1 MTMRERL
8 ILFATEPDRPGLVA
22 ELSGYVAGRG
32 CNVDDSRVIV
42 LGGFAGLM
50 FLISGTPPQ
59 ISVVESGLDALERS
73 TGLRV
78 TVRRMLEHSAAAP
91 HVHAA
96 PTWVVTASAM
106 DHEGII
112 HSITDAVR
120 SNGGN
125 ILELETSTESA
136 PMSGSP
142 LFAMRMVIALAERHG
157 SVARLKDALDTLA
170 RAEAIDL
177 EIDEAE
183 AGDNREALRL
193 GKRSA

>member
-1 MTMRERL
+1 MTTRERL
-8 ILFATEPDRPGLVA
+8 ILSATEPDRPGLVA
-22 ELSGYVAGRG
+22 ELSGFIAERG

-42 LGGFAGLM
+42 LAGFAGLM

-59 ISVVESGLDALERS
+59 IAEVESGVSGLERS

-78 TVRRMLEHSAAAP
+78 TVRRLRDQAAGAAQAQAP
-91 HVHAA
+91 

-112 HSITDAVR
+112 HAITDVVR
-120 SNGGN
+120 ANAGN

-142 LFAMRMVIALAERHG
+142 LFALRMVITLAERHG
-157 SVARLKDALDTLA
+157 SAARLKEALEALA

-177 EIDEAE
+177 EIGEALE
-183 AGDNREALRL
+183 DREALR
-193 GKRSA
+193 

>member
-1 MTMRERL
+1 MTTRERL
-8 ILFATEPDRPGLVA
+8 ILFATEQDRPGLVA
-22 ELSGYVAGRG
+22 ELSGYIAEHG

-50 FLISGTPPQ
+50 FLISGTQPQ
-59 ISVVESGLDALERS
+59 IAAVESGAAGLERA

-78 TVRRMLEHSAAAP
+78 TVRHLRDRAAP
-91 HVHAA
+91 ATPVQS
-96 PTWVVTASAM
+96 PQTWLVTASAM

-112 HSITDAVR
+112 HAITDVVR
-120 SNGGN
+120 ANGGN

-142 LFAMRMVIALAERHG
+142 LFALRMLITLAERHG
-157 SVARLKDALDTLA
+157 SATRLKDALEVLA

-177 EIDEAE
+177 EVDEPRATLTP
-183 AGDNREALRL
+183 GNR
-193 GKRSA
+193 

>member
-1 MTMRERL
+1 MTTRDRL

-59 ISVVESGLDALERS
+59 MSAVEGGLDALERS

-78 TVRRMLEHSAAAP
+78 TVRRMVERSTSAPRLEP
-91 HVHAA
+91 P
-96 PTWVVTASAM
+96 PTWIVTASSM

-112 HSITDAVR
+112 HSITDVVR
-120 SNGGN
+120 AHGGN

-177 EIDEAE
+177 ELDEAE

-193 GKRSA
+193 GKR

>member
-1 MTMRERL
+1 MTTRERL
-8 ILFATEPDRPGLVA
+8 ILSATEQDRPGLVA
-22 ELSGYVAGRG
+22 ELSGFIAERG
-32 CNVDDSRVIV
+32 CNIDDSRVIV

-50 FLISGTPPQ
+50 FLISGTRSQ
-59 ISVVESGLDALERS
+59 VAEVESGVAALERA

-78 TVRRMLEHSAAAP
+78 TVRRLPDNTPVMRR
-91 HVHAA
+91 VHLA

-112 HSITDAVR
+112 HSITDVVR
-120 SNGGN
+120 ANGGN

-142 LFAMRMVIALAERHG
+142 LFALRMVITLAERHG
-157 SVARLKDALDTLA
+157 SAARLKEALDSLA

-177 EIDEAE
+177 ATME
-183 AGDNREALRL
+183 AGNREAADNREALRF
-193 GKRSA
+193 GK